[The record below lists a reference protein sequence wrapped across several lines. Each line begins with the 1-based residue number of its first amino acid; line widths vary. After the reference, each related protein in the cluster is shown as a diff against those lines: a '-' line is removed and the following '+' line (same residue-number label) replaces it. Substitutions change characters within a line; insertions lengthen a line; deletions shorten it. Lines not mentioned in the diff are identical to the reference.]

1 MAELKI
7 KGVTIVETFAEA
19 FPMVG
24 TRIVITAPS
33 LEWALISARTMT
45 GFATSVIA
53 CGAEAGI
60 ERTLSP
66 DETLDGRP
74 GVAVLLFT
82 MDADKLQRQLRNRV
96 GQCVLTSPGSACFA
110 GLEGEKK
117 LKLGA
122 SLRFF
127 GDGWQMSKL
136 VGGRRFW
143 RIPVM
148 DGEFVCEATTG
159 LTKKAVGGGNL
170 LVLGKSHGAVLAA
183 SERAVKAIAEVPD
196 VITPFP
202 GGIVR
207 SGSKVGSKYKGQIAS
222 TNDAYCPTLKA
233 AVNTELPLD
242 VEAVLEIV
250 IDGLTKES
258 IAKAM
263 RAGIHAV
270 AEGGAEAGRHPHH
283 RRQLWRQSR
292 SASFPS
298 QGDRRVSAL
307 TFELS
312 AKPDQRLDL
321 SPLTPAR
328 LKDLKSKDIE
338 ALAIGTTRMRLTVGD
353 AFKVKGKDVSELR
366 FAGTDGRC
374 DKIGA
379 GLTEG
384 AIVVDGD
391 VGRLSRRRHEGR
403 QDRGQGQ
410 CRRFGRRQ
418 HDRRQHRHFRRC
430 RRAGGRHSRR

>member
-1 MAELKI
+1 MSELKL
-7 KGVTIVETFAEA
+7 KGVNVVDTFAEA

-24 TRIVITAPS
+24 TRIIITAPT
-33 LEWALISARTMT
+33 LEWALIAARTMT

-53 CGAEAGI
+53 AGAEAGI

-74 GVAVLLFT
+74 GVAVLIFT
-82 MDADKLQRQLRNRV
+82 MDTNKLQIQLRNRV

-127 GDGWQMSKL
+127 GDGWQISKL
-136 VGGRRFW
+136 LGGKRFW

-170 LVLGKSHGAVLAA
+170 LVLGKSHAAVLSAC
-183 SERAVKAIAEVPD
+183 ERAVRAIDAVPE

-233 AVNTELPLD
+233 AVKTALPLD

-263 RAGIHAV
+263 HAGMHAI
-270 AEGGAEAGRHPHH
+270 ADGGAEQGITHITAGNYGGNLGPHH
-283 RRQLWRQSR
+283 
-292 SASFPS
+292 FH
-298 QGDRRVSAL
+298 
-307 TFELS
+307 
-312 AKPDQRLDL
+312 
-321 SPLTPAR
+321 
-328 LKDLKSKDIE
+328 LKEII
-338 ALAIGTTRMRLTVGD
+338 A
-353 AFKVKGKDVSELR
+353 
-366 FAGTDGRC
+366 
-374 DKIGA
+374 
-379 GLTEG
+379 
-384 AIVVDGD
+384 
-391 VGRLSRRRHEGR
+391 
-403 QDRGQGQ
+403 
-410 CRRFGRRQ
+410 
-418 HDRRQHRHFRRC
+418 
-430 RRAGGRHSRR
+430 

>member
-1 MAELKI
+1 
-7 KGVTIVETFAEA
+7 
-19 FPMVG
+19 
-24 TRIVITAPS
+24 
-33 LEWALISARTMT
+33 MT

-60 ERTLSP
+60 ERILSP
-66 DETLDGRP
+66 RETLDGRP

-82 MDADKLQRQLRNRV
+82 MNADKLQTQLRNRV

-127 GDGWQMSKL
+127 GDGWQMSK
-136 VGGRRFW
+136 VIGGRRFW

-148 DGEFVCEATTG
+148 DGEFLCEATTG

-170 LVLGKSHGAVLAA
+170 LVLGKSHKSVLAA
-183 SERAVKAIAEVPD
+183 CTRAVKAIAELPD

-233 AVNTELPLD
+233 AVNTALPLD
-242 VEAVLEIV
+242 VEAVMEIV
-250 IDGLTKES
+250 IDGLS
-258 IAKAM
+258 
-263 RAGIHAV
+263 
-270 AEGGAEAGRHPHH
+270 AEAIAQGHARRHPRHRQRRRARGRHPYQ
-283 RRQLWRQSR
+283 RRQLRRQSR
-292 SASFPS
+292 AASFPS

-307 TFELS
+307 TFKLK

-321 SPLTPAR
+321 SPLVPAR
-328 LKDLKSKDIE
+328 LAKLKPKEIE
-338 ALAIGTTRMRLTVGD
+338 ALRDRHHAREAAPSAMCSRSRATTPR
-353 AFKVKGKDVSELR
+353 KLR
-366 FAGTDGRC
+366 FVGTDARC
-374 DKIGA
+374 DNIGR
-379 GLTEG
+379 GLREG
-384 AIVVDGD
+384 EIVVDGD
-391 VGRLSRRRHEGR
+391 AGAYLGAAMKRGKIEVKRQCGRA
-403 QDRGQGQ
+403 
-410 CRRFGRRQ
+410 CRRQ
-418 HDRRQHRHFRRC
+418 H
-430 RRAGGRHSRR
+430 GGRHHRHRAATPASARPAFSSARRMA

>member
-1 MAELKI
+1 MSELKL
-7 KGVTIVETFAEA
+7 KGVNVVDTFAEA

-24 TRIVITAPS
+24 TRIIITAPT
-33 LEWALISARTMT
+33 LEWALIAARTMT

-53 CGAEAGI
+53 AGAEAGI

-74 GVAVLLFT
+74 GVAVLIFT
-82 MDADKLQRQLRNRV
+82 MDTNKLQIQLRNRV

-127 GDGWQMSKL
+127 GDGWQMSKKI
-136 VGGRRFW
+136 GGRRFW

-170 LVLGKSHGAVLAA
+170 LVLGKSHAAVLSAC
-183 SERAVKAIAEVPD
+183 ERAVRAIDAVPE

-233 AVNTELPLD
+233 AVKTALPLD

-263 RAGIHAV
+263 HAGMHAI
-270 AEGGAEAGRHPHH
+270 ADGGAEQGITHITAGNYGGNLGPHH
-283 RRQLWRQSR
+283 
-292 SASFPS
+292 FH
-298 QGDRRVSAL
+298 
-307 TFELS
+307 
-312 AKPDQRLDL
+312 
-321 SPLTPAR
+321 
-328 LKDLKSKDIE
+328 LKEII
-338 ALAIGTTRMRLTVGD
+338 A
-353 AFKVKGKDVSELR
+353 
-366 FAGTDGRC
+366 
-374 DKIGA
+374 
-379 GLTEG
+379 
-384 AIVVDGD
+384 
-391 VGRLSRRRHEGR
+391 
-403 QDRGQGQ
+403 
-410 CRRFGRRQ
+410 
-418 HDRRQHRHFRRC
+418 
-430 RRAGGRHSRR
+430 